1 MNENNNIL
9 PRGIVITQFIKD
21 ANEMNDDAL
30 AARYEVSHRTLRR
43 WKQKIR
49 ESENDIITTAFP
61 ESPSPQY
68 TDYLKLEYENCCII
82 GDAEIPDHDPV
93 LFNMAAQLADKLG
106 LEHLIIAG
114 DFVALDSFSAW
125 PKDNPQS
132 TSFERDLDLAMTSIK
147 VFLNTFDTVDYIIG
161 NHERRLAKQNK
172 GQNNMGLYM
181 RHIFGLQY
189 SNYPYCELI
198 SGGKEILICHPEDYS
213 RVQLAVPRRLAT
225 VYDKNIICGHL
236 HSQEMG
242 YSDNAKYFI
251 ASLGHMRDETRTMY
265 KCMKIASNPKWRQ
278 GFGIVISGNLFLINK
293 ENFAFWMRC
302 VDLGR

>member
-1 MNENNNIL
+1 MSENNNIL

-61 ESPSPQY
+61 ESPSPQCL
-68 TDYLKLEYENCCII
+68 DYLKLEYEKVII
-82 GDAEIPDHDPV
+82 LGDCEIPDHDKTI
-93 LFNMAAQLADKLG
+93 FEMAARLAEVLG
-106 LEHLIIAG
+106 VEHLIING

-125 PKDNPQS
+125 PKENPQS
-132 TSFERDLDLAMTSIK
+132 TSFERDLGLAIDSIK

-172 GQNNMGLYM
+172 GQSNMGLYM

-213 RVQLAVPRRLAT
+213 RVPLAVPRRLST
-225 VYDKNIICGHL
+225 VYHKNILCGHT
-236 HSQEMG
+236 HHGSFG
-242 YSDNAKYFI
+242 YDDSGKYWI
-251 ASLGHMRDETRTMY
+251 AEGGHARDDTRTMY
-265 KCMKIASNPKWRQ
+265 KRMKMASNPMWNP
-278 GFGIVISGNLFLINK
+278 GFSLIYKGNFYFIDKN
-293 ENFAFWMRC
+293 NFEFWVKC
-302 VDLGR
+302 VTL